1 MRQTRGEYKTPGG
14 KLVGVTIM
22 WSDPTHAEGTQ
33 HAESAQVDGDFFAS
47 VDELTIPLL
56 KAADMTIAQC
66 VGEGRATVDDIDA
79 ALRRLFSVHAP
90 DALPVGIDARA
101 IAIAAAR
108 AAGEADATG
117 AAGAATSQHVAAP
130 HHVVPHHVVASQHGG
145 IVDDAPGA
153 LSEVWNRCDWGVIR
167 DPEPLGPAMQM
178 ALDEA
183 IAHSVACGRTAPLL
197 RLWEWGAP
205 AVVIGAFQ
213 SLSHEVDPDAARSL
227 GFTVVRRCTGGG
239 AMFVRPE
246 HTVTFSLYVPL
257 AFVDGLT
264 PREAYRRCNEW
275 VVVALRRLGLDVR
288 FDAFNDLASPRGKIG
303 GSAARRFPAP
313 RVEAGAG
320 AADAGADGAAVAV
333 AAAADADPGCLLHHV
348 TMAYDIDADTMVHV
362 LRVSSEKMRDKAV
375 QSASCRVDPLRR
387 QLDGLADPNAPR
399 TRGAIVDYLERFA
412 LAALPGAHEATIGED
427 VMADARALRD
437 AKYAT
442 QRWTSRIA

>member
-22 WSDPTHAEGTQ
+22 WSDHTHAGETQ
-33 HAESAQVDGDFFAS
+33 HAEGAQVDGDFFAS

-56 KAADMTIAQC
+56 KAAGMTIAQC

-79 ALRRLFSVHAP
+79 ALHRLFSVHAP

-108 AAGEADATG
+108 AVGETDAK
-117 AAGAATSQHVAAP
+117 GAATSQHVAAP
-130 HHVVPHHVVASQHGG
+130 QHAVTPQHGG
-145 IVDDAPGA
+145 IVDDAPVA
-153 LSEVWNRCDWGVIR
+153 LSEAWNRCDWGVMR
-167 DPEPLGPAMQM
+167 DPEPFDPAMQM
-178 ALDEA
+178 AFDEA
-183 IAHSVACGRTAPLL
+183 IARSVACGRTAPLL

-213 SLSHEVDPDAARSL
+213 SLSHEADPDAARSL

-275 VVVALRRLGLDVR
+275 VVVALRQLGLDVR

-313 RVEAGAG
+313 RGEAGAG
-320 AADAGADGAAVAV
+320 AADAGAGA
-333 AAAADADPGCLLHHV
+333 AAAADAVPGCLLHHV
-348 TMAYDIDADTMVHV
+348 TMAYDIDADTMVRV

-375 QSASCRVDPLRR
+375 KSASRRVDPLRR
-387 QLDGLADPNAPR
+387 QLDGLADSKAPR
-399 TRGAIVDYLERFA
+399 TRGAIVDYLGRFA
-412 LAALPGAHEATIGED
+412 LATLPGAHEATIGED

-442 QRWTSRIA
+442 QWWTSRIA

>member
-22 WSDPTHAEGTQ
+22 WSDHTHAGETQ
-33 HAESAQVDGDFFAS
+33 HAEGAQVDGDFFVS

-56 KAADMTIAQC
+56 KAAGMTIAQC
-66 VGEGRATVDDIDA
+66 VGEGRATVDDIAA
-79 ALRRLFSVHAP
+79 ALHRLFSVHAP

-108 AAGEADATG
+108 AVGETDAK
-117 AAGAATSQHVAAP
+117 GAATSQHVAAP
-130 HHVVPHHVVASQHGG
+130 QHVVAPQHGG
-145 IVDDAPGA
+145 IVDDAPVA
-153 LSEVWNRCDWGVIR
+153 LSEAWNRCDWGVMR
-167 DPEPLGPAMQM
+167 DPEPFDPAMQM
-178 ALDEA
+178 AFDEA
-183 IAHSVACGRTAPLL
+183 IARSVACGRTAPLL

-275 VVVALRRLGLDVR
+275 VVVALRQLGLDVR

-320 AADAGADGAAVAV
+320 AADAGAGA
-333 AAAADADPGCLLHHV
+333 AAAADAGPGCLLHHV
-348 TMAYDIDADTMVHV
+348 TMAYDIDADAMVSV

-375 QSASCRVDPLRR
+375 KSASRRVDPLRR
-387 QLDGLADPNAPR
+387 QLDGLADSKAPR
-399 TRGAIVDYLERFA
+399 TRGAIVDYLGRFA
-412 LAALPGAHEATIGED
+412 LATLPGAHEATIGED

>member
-22 WSDPTHAEGTQ
+22 WGDHTHAGETQ
-33 HAESAQVDGDFFAS
+33 HAEGAQVDGDFFAS

-56 KAADMTIAQC
+56 KAAGMTIAQC
-66 VGEGRATVDDIDA
+66 VGEGRATVDDIAA
-79 ALRRLFSVHAP
+79 ALHRLFSVHAP

-108 AAGEADATG
+108 AVGETDAK
-117 AAGAATSQHVAAP
+117 GAATSQHAAAP
-130 HHVVPHHVVASQHGG
+130 QHAVAPQHGG
-145 IVDDAPGA
+145 IVDDAPVA
-153 LSEVWNRCDWGVIR
+153 LSEAWNRCDWGVMR
-167 DPEPLGPAMQM
+167 DPEPFDPAMQM
-178 ALDEA
+178 AFDEA
-183 IAHSVACGRTAPLL
+183 IARSVACGRTAPLL

-275 VVVALRRLGLDVR
+275 VVVALRQLGLDVR

-320 AADAGADGAAVAV
+320 AADAGAGAGAVA
-333 AAAADADPGCLLHHV
+333 DAGPGCLLHHV
-348 TMAYDIDADTMVHV
+348 TMAYDIDADAMVSV

-375 QSASCRVDPLRR
+375 KSASRRVDPLRR
-387 QLDGLADPNAPR
+387 QLDGLADSKAPR
-399 TRGAIVDYLERFA
+399 TRGAIVDYLGRFA
-412 LAALPGAHEATIGED
+412 LATLPGAHEATIGED

>member
-1 MRQTRGEYKTPGG
+1 MRRTRGEYKTPGG

-22 WSDPTHAEGTQ
+22 WSDHTHAGETQ
-33 HAESAQVDGDFFAS
+33 HAEGAQVDGDFFAS

-56 KAADMTIAQC
+56 KAAGMTIAQC

-79 ALRRLFSVHAP
+79 ALHRLFSVHAP

-108 AAGEADATG
+108 AAGETDAK
-117 AAGAATSQHVAAP
+117 GAATSQHVTAP
-130 HHVVPHHVVASQHGG
+130 QHAVTPQHGG
-145 IVDDAPGA
+145 IVDDAPVA
-153 LSEVWNRCDWGVIR
+153 LSEAWNRCDWGVIH
-167 DPEPLGPAMQM
+167 DPEPFDPAMQM
-178 ALDEA
+178 AFDEA
-183 IAHSVACGRTAPLL
+183 IARSVACGHTAPLL

-275 VVVALRRLGLDVR
+275 VVVALRQLGLDVR

-320 AADAGADGAAVAV
+320 AADAGAG
-333 AAAADADPGCLLHHV
+333 AAADAGPGCLLHHV
-348 TMAYDIDADTMVHV
+348 TMAYDIDADAMVSV

-375 QSASCRVDPLRR
+375 KSASRRVDPLRR
-387 QLDGLADPNAPR
+387 QLDGLADSKAPR
-399 TRGAIVDYLERFA
+399 TRGAIVDYLGRFA
-412 LAALPGAHEATIGED
+412 LATLPGAHEATIGED